1 MLWESIEI
9 RPDTSKPKYY
19 VSDTP
24 TPRMLTSV
32 GASMHRVSS
41 TRKSRLNLIAVVD
54 DDASIRAATDSL
66 LRSRGYAVCTFASAG
81 DFLESATLDETVCV
95 ITDVRM
101 PVMGG
106 IELQAILRAQGRTLP
121 FVFITAFPE
130 GAVRTQAMNGG
141 ATCFL
146 TKPFDAPTLI
156 QYVEV
161 ALGTRRDPAGS

>member
-9 RPDTSKPKYY
+9 RPRASKPKYY

-32 GASMHRVSS
+32 GASMHGVSS
-41 TRKSRLNLIAVVD
+41 PRKSRPTLVAVVD
-54 DDASIRAATDSL
+54 DDASIRVATDSL

-81 DFLESATLDETVCV
+81 DFLKSASLDRTGCV

-106 IELQAILRAQGRTLP
+106 IELQATLRAQGCTIP

-130 GAVRTQAMNGG
+130 GAVRAQAMNGG

-156 QYVEV
+156 QYVEA
-161 ALGTRRDPAGS
+161 ALGTRRDPTPP

>member
-1 MLWESIEI
+1 MLWESIGI
-9 RPDTSKPKYY
+9 RPRASKPKYY

-32 GASMHRVSS
+32 GASMHGVISP
-41 TRKSRLNLIAVVD
+41 RKSPTLVAVVD
-54 DDASIRAATDSL
+54 DDASIRIATDSL

-81 DFLESATLDETVCV
+81 DFLKSASLDRTGCV

-106 IELQAILRAQGRTLP
+106 IELQAILRAQGCTVP

-130 GAVRTQAMNGG
+130 GAVRTRALTDG

-146 TKPFDAPTLI
+146 TKPYDAPTLI
-156 QYVEV
+156 QFVEV
-161 ALGTRRDPAGS
+161 ALGTRRDPAPP